1 MTGALDGIRIL
12 DMTRVLAGPYSTM
25 ILGDLGA
32 DVIKVEAPGGSDD
45 TRFWGP
51 PFQNGVSAYYI
62 SANRNKR
69 SITVDLKTEEG
80 KEVIRRLAKTVDVV
94 IHNFKTG
101 TMEKLGLDYN
111 SLSSLNPR
119 LIYCS
124 ITGFG
129 ETGPYRYLPGYDYI
143 IQAMS
148 GWMSITGTES
158 SGPLKVGVA
167 ITDVFT
173 GLYATIAVQ
182 AALLAR
188 KKTGR
193 GQKID
198 LSLFDSAIST
208 LVNVASNYLMS
219 GKVPGRLGND
229 HPNIVPYST
238 YEASDGLLVIAV
250 GNDRQ
255 FQSLCELLSDPTI
268 GKDPRF
274 QTNPGRVAY
283 RDELNQRLN
292 EEIKKKTKAEW
303 QYLLA
308 QKGVP
313 CGPVNTLDQLFQD
326 PQTIARKMVVTMEHP
341 KVGTFKLVGSPLK
354 MSDTKVTY
362 RNPPPLAG
370 EHNDEILKEIGLKP
384 EFTMETEE

>member
-69 SITVDLKTEEG
+69 SITVNLKTEEG

-111 SLSSLNPR
+111 ALSSLNPQ

-129 ETGPYRYLPGYDYI
+129 ETGPYRHLPGYDYI

-173 GLYATIAVQ
+173 GLYAAIAVQ

-188 KKTGR
+188 EKTGR

-219 GKVPGRLGND
+219 GEVPKRLGND

-292 EEIKKKTKAEW
+292 EEIKKRTKAEW
-303 QYLLA
+303 QQLLA
-308 QKGVP
+308 EKGVP

-326 PQTIARKMVVTMEHP
+326 PQTLAREMVVTMEHP
-341 KVGTFKLVGSPLK
+341 KVGTLKLVGSPLK
-354 MSDTKVTY
+354 MSDTKVSY
-362 RNPPPLAG
+362 RIPPPLAG
-370 EHNDEILKEIGLKP
+370 EHNDEILKEIGLIST
-384 EFTMETEE
+384 FTNEMEE

>member
-69 SITVDLKTEEG
+69 SITVNLKTEEG

-111 SLSSLNPR
+111 ALSSLNPQ

-129 ETGPYRYLPGYDYI
+129 ETGPYRHLPGYDYI

-173 GLYATIAVQ
+173 GLYAAIAVQ

-188 KKTGR
+188 AKTGR

-219 GKVPGRLGND
+219 GEVPKRLGND

-292 EEIKKKTKAEW
+292 EEIKKRTKAEW
-303 QYLLA
+303 QQLLA
-308 QKGVP
+308 EKGVP

-326 PQTIARKMVVTMEHP
+326 PQTLAREMVVTMEHP
-341 KVGTFKLVGSPLK
+341 KVGTLKLVGSPLK
-354 MSDTKVTY
+354 MSDTKVSY
-362 RNPPPLAG
+362 RIPPPLAG
-370 EHNDEILKEIGLKP
+370 EHNDEILKEIGLIST
-384 EFTMETEE
+384 FTNEMEE